1 MNGQRALSVFSA
13 GTGTNHDTAQAVCT
27 ADAAPAPPQD
37 VEISGLDD
45 VTLTPEAGAATVEIS
60 DEFDVVPSGADC
72 IAYATPG
79 TAQTAPAT
87 GTART
92 VSLEV
97 AARTSEYAV
106 VFCEHG
112 GDSASAAAEF
122 TARPAGTGP
131 GCPSKGGGTRS
142 TRTSDSCPV
151 PEVDPCSGPL
161 SPGEPGQ
168 AADNGSITADPECT
182 SSLRSPTSTSTY
194 YARRYRFT
202 LDDPAWVTVDLEP
215 DPAESPRLDTCPVL
229 SGDSLTRPITNDD
242 ARDPAGYYY
251 DSRIGPVLLAAG
263 DYTAEATTYGIGDT
277 GDYTLTAEITA
288 TGLAENHTATVGAP
302 KQISFSYWPA
312 DAEIAIRAAANE
324 ELQPHITTTPVLRLI
339 SPWRVG

>member
-202 LDDPAWVTVDLEP
+202 LDDPGWVTVDLEP
-215 DPAESPRLDTCPVL
+215 DPAETTPRLDTYLVL

-263 DYTAEATTYGIGDT
+263 DYTADPTTCGLICGGSRRAKSDATEDSLYSRYVVDGDRSPS
-277 GDYTLTAEITA
+277 LATA
-288 TGLAENHTATVGAP
+288 V
-302 KQISFSYWPA
+302 
-312 DAEIAIRAAANE
+312 R
-324 ELQPHITTTPVLRLI
+324 
-339 SPWRVG
+339 